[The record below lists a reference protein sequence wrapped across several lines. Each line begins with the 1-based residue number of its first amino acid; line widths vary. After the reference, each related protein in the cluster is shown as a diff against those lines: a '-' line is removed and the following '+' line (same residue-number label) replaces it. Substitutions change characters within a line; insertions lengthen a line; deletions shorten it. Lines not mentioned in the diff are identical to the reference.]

1 MKTVGIIQARCGS
14 TRLPRKI
21 LMDLGG
27 EPMLARVVARLRRAE
42 GLDMVVVATTTD
54 AGDDEVETL
63 CRGRNWACYRG
74 CQDDVLDRYYQA
86 AQEYEAQAVVRVT
99 GDCPLIDPGVVD
111 LVVGRLHA
119 GRPAVDYV
127 SNIAPTRTYPRG
139 LDTEALTFAALQR
152 TWREAKQPA
161 FREHV
166 TPYIHQHPE
175 LFVMQCVTHD
185 RDFSRFRWT
194 VDTAEDMELARR
206 VYEHFGH
213 DGFSWLDVLAAME
226 QHPRWQD
233 INSHVRQKEI

>member
-1 MKTVGIIQARCGS
+1 MKTVAIIQARCGS

-27 EPMLARVVARLRRAE
+27 EPMLARVVTRLSRAVS
-42 GLDMVVVATTTD
+42 LDVVVVATTTD
-54 AGDDEVETL
+54 AGNDEVEAL
-63 CRGRNWACYRG
+63 CRRRNWACYRG
-74 CQDDVLDRYYQA
+74 SENDVLDRYYQA
-86 AQEYEAQAVVRVT
+86 AQVYEAQAVVRVT
-99 GDCPLIDPGVVD
+99 GDCPMIDPGVVD

-119 GRPAVDYV
+119 DLPAVDYV

-152 TWREAKQPA
+152 AWREAKQPA
-161 FREHV
+161 CREHV

-175 LFVMQCVTHD
+175 LFAMRCVTHD
-185 RDFSRFRWT
+185 RDFSGFRWT
-194 VDTAEDMELARR
+194 VDTAEDMELVRT

-213 DGFSWLDVLAAME
+213 DGFSWLDALSAME
-226 QHPRWQD
+226 QHPQWQE